1 MSIIAD
7 FKHFCP
13 DRERELLKL
22 TTRKYIQEKKLK
34 KATRKNNMKQETK
47 IYLTTEQLK
56 NFGDS
61 LSDIMNR
68 LEMTNNNI
76 EVLEVIQNSDEI
88 KFDWLARKFLSTTY
102 EQNRQINKL
111 LNDVSFALLECD
123 NEKELEGL
131 KA

>member
-1 MSIIAD
+1 
-7 FKHFCP
+7 
-13 DRERELLKL
+13 
-22 TTRKYIQEKKLK
+22 
-34 KATRKNNMKQETK
+34 MKQETK

-56 NFGDS
+56 NFGDG

-88 KFDWLARKFLSTTY
+88 NFDLLAGKFLSTTY
-102 EQNRQINKL
+102 EQNQQINKL
-111 LNDVSFALLECD
+111 LNVLSFALLECD

-131 KA
+131 VS

>member
-1 MSIIAD
+1 
-7 FKHFCP
+7 
-13 DRERELLKL
+13 
-22 TTRKYIQEKKLK
+22 
-34 KATRKNNMKQETK
+34 MKQETK

-88 KFDWLARKFLSTTY
+88 NFDLLAGKFLSTTY
-102 EQNRQINKL
+102 EQNQQINKL
-111 LNDVSFALLECD
+111 LNVLSFALLECD

-131 KA
+131 VS

>member
-1 MSIIAD
+1 
-7 FKHFCP
+7 
-13 DRERELLKL
+13 
-22 TTRKYIQEKKLK
+22 
-34 KATRKNNMKQETK
+34 MKQETK
-47 IYLTTEQLK
+47 IYLTAEQLK

-68 LEMTNNNI
+68 LEMTNNI
-76 EVLEVIQNSDEI
+76 KVLEVIQNSDEI

-131 KA
+131 KS

>member
-1 MSIIAD
+1 MLGYWAILQ
-7 FKHFCP
+7 K
-13 DRERELLKL
+13 RG
-22 TTRKYIQEKKLK
+22 
-34 KATRKNNMKQETK
+34 NNMKQETK
-47 IYLTTEQLK
+47 IYLTAEQLK

-61 LSDIMNR
+61 LSVIMNR

-76 EVLEVIQNSDEI
+76 EVLEVIQNSYEI

-131 KA
+131 KL

>member
-1 MSIIAD
+1 
-7 FKHFCP
+7 
-13 DRERELLKL
+13 
-22 TTRKYIQEKKLK
+22 
-34 KATRKNNMKQETK
+34 MKQETK

-102 EQNRQINKL
+102 EQNQQINKL
-111 LNDVSFALLECD
+111 LNVLSFALLECD
-123 NEKELEGL
+123 NKKELEGL
-131 KA
+131 KS

>member
-1 MSIIAD
+1 
-7 FKHFCP
+7 
-13 DRERELLKL
+13 
-22 TTRKYIQEKKLK
+22 
-34 KATRKNNMKQETK
+34 MKQETK
-47 IYLTTEQLK
+47 IYLTAEQLK

-76 EVLEVIQNSDEI
+76 KVLEVIQNSDEI

-131 KA
+131 KSWYTKKSIYQYGDS

>member
-1 MSIIAD
+1 MLGYWAILQ
-7 FKHFCP
+7 K
-13 DRERELLKL
+13 RG
-22 TTRKYIQEKKLK
+22 
-34 KATRKNNMKQETK
+34 NNMKQETK
-47 IYLTTEQLK
+47 IYLTAEQLK

-61 LSDIMNR
+61 LSVIMNR

-76 EVLEVIQNSDEI
+76 EVLEVIQNSYEI

-131 KA
+131 KSGFIKKLIYPFGHSCLLWLFLF

>member
-1 MSIIAD
+1 
-7 FKHFCP
+7 
-13 DRERELLKL
+13 
-22 TTRKYIQEKKLK
+22 
-34 KATRKNNMKQETK
+34 MKQETK

-88 KFDWLARKFLSTTY
+88 KFGWLARKFLSTTY

>member
-1 MSIIAD
+1 
-7 FKHFCP
+7 
-13 DRERELLKL
+13 
-22 TTRKYIQEKKLK
+22 
-34 KATRKNNMKQETK
+34 MKQETK

-102 EQNRQINKL
+102 EQNQQINKL
-111 LNDVSFALLECD
+111 LNVLSFALLECD

-131 KA
+131 KS